1 VLKRLLIE
9 TGHRGSIVHAQI
21 FLFVMNK
28 KYYDK
33 KQNLISSDEKYFC
46 IMSFYLNLSNY
57 LEDNTT
63 ILNNMS
69 LFAFLQNDI
78 AVGPSKFWEDH
89 SPVGLG
95 WKT

>member
-1 VLKRLLIE
+1 
-9 TGHRGSIVHAQI
+9 
-21 FLFVMNK
+21 
-28 KYYDK
+28 
-33 KQNLISSDEKYFC
+33 
-46 IMSFYLNLSNY
+46 MSFYLMYPIIFVNLSNY

-69 LFAFLQNDI
+69 LFVFLQNDI

-95 WKT
+95 WKTWFKT